1 LRDDI
6 VGASFRIE
14 ADKIAWSVEGG
25 EPTIA
30 ILMHAHGGADMLMA
44 MPLGRNLEAAR
55 VPGDA
60 VVGADHSIL
69 LDAEHVLDR
78 PADIGHER
86 RAGEKPQPIERMFCR
101 LKDFRRIATR
111 HDKLGRNF
119 LAGVLIAEALGPIE
133 SGP

>member
-60 VVGADHSIL
+60 VVGADHSSWTQSTSSIG
-69 LDAEHVLDR
+69 R
-78 PADIGHER
+78 P
-86 RAGEKPQPIERMFCR
+86 
-101 LKDFRRIATR
+101 T
-111 HDKLGRNF
+111 
-119 LAGVLIAEALGPIE
+119 
-133 SGP
+133 